1 MTAEPAFAF
10 DNSYARLPDRFYARL
25 APTPIREPRLV
36 KLNDRLAQHLGL
48 DPQEL
53 SSATGIE
60 ILSGNRVPADASPLA
75 MAYAGHQF
83 GAWAPQLGDGR
94 AILLG
99 GVVDR
104 HGVRHDIELKGAGRT
119 PFSRM
124 GDGRAALGPVLRE
137 YIVSEGM
144 AALGIP
150 STRALYVVTTGEAVY
165 RERTLPGAI
174 LTRVA
179 RSHVRVGTFEF
190 FSGRGD
196 VEALR
201 SLADY
206 VIERHYPDIA
216 EAAKPYRALLDAVAK
231 RQAELVARWMLVG
244 FIHGVMN
251 TDNCSIAGDT
261 IDYGPCAFMDGY
273 HPHTVFSSIDHQ
285 GRYAYGNQPRI
296 ALWNLA
302 RLAQTLLPL
311 LGDDDQRAVAEAQ
324 EAIDAYPRY
333 YETAWRAGMAR
344 KLGLNEIRDDDIDL
358 AQDLLTIMAEN
369 GADFTLTCRGLCE
382 LSVADPGAEEET
394 TIRPLYADPGAF
406 DSWALRWRRR
416 LAEEVRDQGERRGAM
431 RTANP
436 AFIPRNH
443 LVEKAIRS
451 AVDEADHA
459 TFGELMTVL
468 ADPFE
473 DQPAHASYAE
483 PPRPEEVVHQ
493 TFCET

>member
-10 DNSYARLPDRFYARL
+10 DNSYARLPAQFYASL
-25 APTPIREPRLV
+25 APTPVREPRLV
-36 KLNDRLAQHLGL
+36 KLNYELAQQLGL

-53 SSATGIE
+53 SSAIGIE
-60 ILSGNRVPADASPLA
+60 ILSGNRVPANAAPLA

-83 GAWAPQLGDGR
+83 GAWVPRLGDGR

-99 GVVDR
+99 EVTDR
-104 HGVRHDIELKGAGRT
+104 DGARHDVQLKGAGRT

-137 YIVSEGM
+137 YVVSEGM

-150 STRALYVVTTGEAVY
+150 TTRALAIVTTGEAVY
-165 RERTLPGAI
+165 RERALPGAI

-190 FSGRGD
+190 FSGQGD
-196 VEALR
+196 IEALR
-201 SLADY
+201 TLADY
-206 VIERHYPDIA
+206 VIERHYLDIA
-216 EAAKPYRALLDAVAK
+216 DAAQPYRALLDAVMA
-231 RQAELVARWMLVG
+231 RQAELVASWMLVG

-261 IDYGPCAFMDGY
+261 IDYGPCAFMDSY

-311 LGDDDQRAVAEAQ
+311 LGDDDERAVAEAQ
-324 EAIDAYPRY
+324 EAIDAYPRH

-344 KLGLNEIRDDDIDL
+344 KLGLEEMRDDDIAL

-369 GADFTLTCRGLCE
+369 GADFTLTFRGLSE
-382 LSVADPGAEEET
+382 LSAAEPAAEEET
-394 TIRPLYADPGAF
+394 TIRSLFTDPGAF
-406 DSWALRWRRR
+406 DSWALRWRQR
-416 LAEEVRDQGERRGAM
+416 LAEEARDPGARRDAM
-431 RTANP
+431 RAANP

-443 LVEKAIRS
+443 LVEEAIRAS
-451 AVDEADHA
+451 VDEADY
-459 TFGELMTVL
+459 TPFEELMTVL
-468 ADPFE
+468 SNPFE
-473 DQPAHASYAE
+473 DQPARSRYAE

-493 TFCET
+493 TFCGT